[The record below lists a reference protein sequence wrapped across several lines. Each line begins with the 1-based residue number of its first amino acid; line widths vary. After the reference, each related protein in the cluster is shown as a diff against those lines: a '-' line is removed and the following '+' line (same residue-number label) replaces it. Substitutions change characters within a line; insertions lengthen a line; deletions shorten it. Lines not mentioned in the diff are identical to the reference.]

1 MGSTIYER
9 LGPKPAKYSMGQA
22 LGDAIKGG
30 GAYFGA
36 VAVEKAKAEALQ
48 QARAAKLEDRAYEDA
63 RYDEREATKTTA
75 AAAVRDEAREYEDTK
90 AIEEVNKTIQVRGSD
105 LDKFGFAFGAD
116 EGINPSMVYD
126 VDVNKQG
133 DPVEG
138 FRESTDY
145 AILQDGTI
153 GRLSAGKTGVSNAK
167 PNEQQMI
174 EMVHSQNSG
183 ATEALVKAVMSAE
196 DPIQGIGL
204 LAADIVQE
212 LQSQTP
218 GVTQDVL
225 ASIGART
232 VEEITELVELSN
244 PRIDLTEDQMG
255 EALAIGMQQY
265 NSNNPDSVDDDEVR
279 EFLANG

>member
-1 MGSTIYER
+1 MGI
-9 LGPKPAKYSMGQA
+9 L
-22 LGDAIKGG
+22 DAINERN
-30 GAYFGA
+30 GAAQGQMA
-36 VAVEKAKAEALQ
+36 QDEQASQQQVAEEA
-48 QARAAKLEDRAYEDA
+48 AGPDA
-63 RYDEREATKTTA
+63 RQGAMEGRQRFSQAYGATPESADIMEEPAGDEEQAMHT
-75 AAAVRDEAREYEDTK
+75 
-90 AIEEVNKTIQVRGSD
+90 Q
-105 LDKFGFAFGAD
+105 L
-116 EGINPSMVYD
+116 
-126 VDVNKQG
+126 
-133 DPVEG
+133 
-138 FRESTDY
+138 
-145 AILQDGTI
+145 
-153 GRLSAGKTGVSNAK
+153 
-167 PNEQQMI
+167 EQQMI
-174 EMVHSQNSG
+174 ELVHSQNEG

-225 ASIGART
+225 ASIGTRT

-265 NSNNPDSVDDDEVR
+265 NTNNPDSVDDDEVR